1 MIGPR
6 TTFAVIG
13 SIVAFV
19 LIVGGIIVGGWQA
32 NWWFANSGT
41 NHQAHINSSSYGAQ
55 ESDLSLI
62 ASNMQAINGDE
73 VDLRTAP
80 AGLAQ
85 QIHTEILGDANNVCH
100 YDTLLTG
107 SVALDPQTAAF
118 VKANCLG
125 GSVSALSSLR
135 NGT

>member
-1 MIGPR
+1 MIGPK
-6 TTFAVIG
+6 TITAAVSVVVVFG
-13 SIVAFV
+13 LFV
-19 LIVGGIIVGGWQA
+19 VVCYLGGW
-32 NWWFANSGT
+32 WFFAQSVNR
-41 NHQAHINSSSYGAQ
+41 QAHINSSSYGAQ

-62 ASNMQAINGDE
+62 ATNMQAINGDQ

-80 AGLAQ
+80 TGLAQ
-85 QIHTEILGDANNVCH
+85 QIRTEILGDANNVCH

-107 SVALDPQTAAF
+107 SVSLDPQTAAF
-118 VKANCLG
+118 IKANCLG